1 MIKVNVKKQTNYPI
15 SAPKIKKAL
24 QAFFEAQGIV
34 SDAEVSVAIVGQVK
48 MFEIAKKYLKEKGKK
63 LHNVLSFTPDEA
75 KGFFVYPPDEL
86 IHLGEIIL
94 CYPAVL
100 EQAKR
105 EGKLIDEV
113 AKELIEHSALH
124 LMGVHHT

>member
-34 SDAEVSVAIVGQVK
+34 SDAEVTVAVVGEAK
-48 MFEIAKKYLKEKGKK
+48 MLEIGKKYLKEKGKK
-63 LHNVLSFTPDEA
+63 PHNVLSFTPDEA
-75 KGFFVYPPDEL
+75 KRAFIYPPDRL
-86 IHLGEIIL
+86 IHLGEIII
-94 CYPAVL
+94 CYPAVV
-100 EQAKR
+100 EQSKR

-113 AKELIEHSALH
+113 AKELVEHSAFH
-124 LMGVHHT
+124 LMGIHHR